1 MLKAGS
7 SSIKGVFVPAPGK
20 LELDSLMLSM
30 QESLA
35 YIIKETVKLST
46 I

>member
-1 MLKAGS
+1 MWFV
-7 SSIKGVFVPAPGK
+7 VFVVFVVLPAPGK
-20 LELDSLMLSM
+20 LEPDSPMLSM

-35 YIIKETVKLST
+35 YVIKETVKLST